1 MQPCAVAVAA
11 EDQRARPLL
20 QHEGEIFAGHQRRH
34 LVHIG
39 ITGVVAFVL
48 LRPALIGLGMVLH
61 GYTGRAAVITLACV
75 VITYCVMVTM
85 WVMRSAADMA
95 MTGRR

>member
-1 MQPCAVAVAA
+1 V
-11 EDQRARPLL
+11 
-20 QHEGEIFAGHQRRH
+20 
-34 LVHIG
+34 
-39 ITGVVAFVL
+39 
-48 LRPALIGLGMVLH
+48 
-61 GYTGRAAVITLACV
+61 ACV